1 MDKNG
6 NKGSGHAAGAGSPS
20 MSNSMSVP
28 LPVPLLTTEK
38 EPIVD
43 ELGLCDFFEFVE
55 VFEVALSI
63 KKDLSEDPS
72 LLFEGRFF
80 SVGIH
85 ADALE
90 LD

>member
-1 MDKNG
+1 MVGKVPTFVG
-6 NKGSGHAAGAGSPS
+6 GSGHAAGAGSP
-20 MSNSMSVP
+20 SMSVP

-43 ELGLCDFFEFVE
+43 ELDLCDFFEFVE

-63 KKDLSEDPS
+63 EEDLSEDPS
-72 LLFEGRFF
+72 LPFEGRFF